1 MMASDSSLGLG
12 TSSTTSFYT
21 AGQVEMEMFLPLL
34 APGDDAVCY
43 DGIVKCSLPSH
54 GVGDRWSVVGQE
66 SLTCLGISKLVRQP

>member
-1 MMASDSSLGLG
+1 
-12 TSSTTSFYT
+12 
-21 AGQVEMEMFLPLL
+21 MEMFLPLL

-66 SLTCLGISKLVRQP
+66 SLTCLGISKLK